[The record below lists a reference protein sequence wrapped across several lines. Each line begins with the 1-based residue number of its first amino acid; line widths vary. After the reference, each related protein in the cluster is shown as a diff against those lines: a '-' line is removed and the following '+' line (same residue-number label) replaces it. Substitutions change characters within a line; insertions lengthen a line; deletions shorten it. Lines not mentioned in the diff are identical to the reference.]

1 MRVTRKWW
9 KDFEISQEIQEL
21 RENLEN
27 QDTKKITS
35 TWLNVLTSW
44 ACEVKQPDENK
55 QMALHDWISQVVV

>member
-1 MRVTRKWW
+1 MVERFCNQSRDSRSK
-9 KDFEISQEIQEL
+9 K
-21 RENLEN
+21 NLEN

-55 QMALHDWISQVVV
+55 QMALDDWISQVVV